1 MAYSMQKREDAATIA
16 ELPEKTASIVNE
28 QLKKNRAVIM
38 ATLPRGFNYDRMCR
52 TVINA
57 VSTNSLLA
65 KCSPAS
71 IFLSTVRAF
80 ALGIEPNGSLSE
92 GYLIPFWDGKKGG
105 YESQF
110 MPSYR
115 GLQNLARRS
124 GEIRDIYAK
133 AVCENDVFEVE
144 EGTERKIVHK
154 PDYTKQ
160 RGKTVCYYA
169 VFHLKDGGVDFEV
182 MSIDEIEK
190 VRRSSKAADKGPW
203 IDWYDEMAKKT
214 VMKRLLK
221 RAPMSVE
228 LADAIR
234 LENAAS
240 TGEAADDVI
249 DIEGLEVADETPAEL
264 QKEINQERTSALKKQ
279 LAEKKTAS
287 AEPDNLTSVKM
298 MIGREIESS
307 HAPVAVE
314 DVLKYAAE
322 KKTALTIE
330 TDIKALVKQAAEAS
344 LALEA

>member
-1 MAYSMQKREDAATIA
+1 MAYSMQKREDAATMA
-16 ELPEKTASIVNE
+16 ELTKKTASIVNE

-38 ATLPRGFNYDRMCR
+38 ATLPRGLNYDRMCR

-154 PDYTKQ
+154 PDYAKK

-182 MSIDEIEK
+182 MSIDEIENDRIGVSAEFAK
-190 VRRSSKAADKGPW
+190 EYGVTLILKGHHTVVTPSDGTQYINITGNSGLAKGGSGDVLAGITAAFAARGIDEATAAVAAVYVHGTAADIAKERLS
-203 IDWYDEMAKKT
+203 IDSM
-214 VMKRLLK
+214 
-221 RAPMSVE
+221 
-228 LADAIR
+228 LA
-234 LENAAS
+234 
-240 TGEAADDVI
+240 TDVI
-249 DIEGLEVADETPAEL
+249 ECIPE
-264 QKEINQERTSALKKQ
+264 ALK
-279 LAEKKTAS
+279 
-287 AEPDNLTSVKM
+287 
-298 MIGREIESS
+298 MITG
-307 HAPVAVE
+307 A
-314 DVLKYAAE
+314 
-322 KKTALTIE
+322 
-330 TDIKALVKQAAEAS
+330 
-344 LALEA
+344 